1 MERIEPLLWLALTLL
16 LMFGGVVAIV
26 ILFMR
31 RQGGS
36 LVGGLFRSM
45 DFVCYLIILLQTTL
59 YIANGTVKN
68 TMDVV
73 LNEFAEEQHGFIKSF
88 FEVSLHSMCVCARV
102 CVCVCVCVAQVEI

>member
-88 FEVSLHSMCVCARV
+88 FEVSLHSMCVCARA
-102 CVCVCVCVAQVEI
+102 CVCVCVAQVEI